1 MSIAEVQ
8 VEAEIETFADKDP
21 WYSVALDLIKR
32 KPLGAA
38 GAFIVLIM
46 ILMALFAELI
56 APYDPELNNYEFM
69 LVGPDWTFLL
79 GTDQFGRDIFSRIVY
94 GARTALFVGFVS
106 AFVGSA
112 IGLVLGVTSAYFGGK
127 FDLVFQRVM
136 DVFMSF
142 PLIILALAVV
152 SIFGTG
158 TQNVILAIT
167 IPFIPRCARVV
178 RSLHRCGTS
187 LRLQPHQDHPQAYGA
202 QRDGSVFNHVHR
214 IRWPGNPAGSLAELP
229 WTRCPGT
236 CPGVGTDA
244 SGGC

>member
-56 APYDPELNNYEFM
+56 APFDPELNSYEYM

-106 AFVGSA
+106 AFVGSV
-112 IGLVLGVTSAYFGGK
+112 IGLVLGVTSAADHSRFGGGLNFWNRHPECDSCDHHSFHTSMRK
-127 FDLVFQRVM
+127 GGPFQRAC
-136 DVFMSF
+136 S
-142 PLIILALAVV
+142 A
-152 SIFGTG
+152 G
-158 TQNVILAIT
+158 N
-167 IPFIPRCARVV
+167 
-178 RSLHRCGTS
+178 SLHRCSKG
-187 LRLQPHQDHPQAYGA
+187 LRLQPHQDHSQAYGA

-244 SGGC
+244 SGRC